1 MTNMIANV
9 LALIFMTIV
18 DIGAALALYCFIR
31 DVVKGQG
38 RQ

>member
-31 DVVKGQG
+31 DVVKGQ
-38 RQ
+38 RKQ